1 MPDGKVSYVSEVL
14 DGKVSRSD
22 TCEIV
27 LKQKWGNET
36 PYPSP
41 IRLAFIE
48 NIH

>member
-1 MPDGKVSYVSEVL
+1 MPESKVSYVSEVL

-36 PYPSP
+36 PYTTHSVQLYPT
-41 IRLAFIE
+41 II
-48 NIH
+48 